1 MKTSSIYSK
10 SGKLGLHI
18 LLQTNGERRVSRLLI
33 FLHTCVASHRSMYSI
48 LRKQHT
54 IQGIRCIGWDRSDQQ
69 KNLKKKKMK
78 KVLSMIEVE
87 KEIEGETKI

>member
-1 MKTSSIYSK
+1 MSSIYSK
-10 SGKLGLHI
+10 SEKLGLHI
-18 LLQTNGERRVSRLLI
+18 LLQTNGERRVLRLRI

-69 KNLKKKKMK
+69 NIKKKRKNK
-78 KVLSMIEVE
+78 ESIEHDRG
-87 KEIEGETKI
+87 GERD